1 MEKYTLKRIDDGL
14 VKEANKIIYIEWN
27 DNDGTFKSKHDEP
40 AIGRSLMLDSN
51 NFNYTW
57 LTTQIVEILE
67 EKDKYIKFRTEN
79 STYELNSL

>member
-1 MEKYTLKRIDDGL
+1 MGKYTLKRIDDGL
-14 VKEANKIIYIEWN
+14 VKEANKVIYIEWN
-27 DNDGTFKSKHDEP
+27 DDGTFKSKHDEP

>member
-14 VKEANKIIYIEWN
+14 VKEANKVIYIEWN
-27 DNDGTFKSKHDEP
+27 DDDAFKSKHDEA

-57 LTTQIVEILE
+57 LTTPIVEILE

>member
-14 VKEANKIIYIEWN
+14 VKEANKVIYIEWN
-27 DNDGTFKSKHDEP
+27 DNSTFKSKHDEP

-57 LTTQIVEILE
+57 LTTPIVEILE

>member
-1 MEKYTLKRIDDGL
+1 MGKYTLKRIDDGL

-27 DNDGTFKSKHDEP
+27 DNGTFKSKHDE
-40 AIGRSLMLDSN
+40 ASIGRSLMLDSN

-67 EKDKYIKFRTEN
+67 EKDKYIKFKTEN
-79 STYELNSL
+79 STYELVQHF

>member
-1 MEKYTLKRIDDGL
+1 MGKYTLKRIDDGL
-14 VKEANKIIYIEWN
+14 VKKAKKVIYIEWN
-27 DNDGTFKSKHDEP
+27 DDSGTFKSKHDEA

-57 LTTQIVEILE
+57 LTTPIVEILE

-79 STYELNSL
+79 STYELNLL

>member
-1 MEKYTLKRIDDGL
+1 MEKYKLKRIDDGL
-14 VKEANKIIYIEWN
+14 VKEANKVIYIEWN
-27 DNDGTFKSKHDEP
+27 DNGTFKSKHDEA

-67 EKDKYIKFRTEN
+67 EKDKYIKFKTEN
-79 STYELNSL
+79 STYELVQHF